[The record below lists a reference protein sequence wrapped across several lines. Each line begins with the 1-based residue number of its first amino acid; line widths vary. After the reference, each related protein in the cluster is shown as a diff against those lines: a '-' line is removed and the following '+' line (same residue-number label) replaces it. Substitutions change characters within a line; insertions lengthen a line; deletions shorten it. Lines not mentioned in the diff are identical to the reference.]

1 MGIKLYPIRYNKK
14 MNTLTKEIK
23 DVIAQSELVTIV
35 TAGADGPHVV
45 ATWGAFVAKLDPG
58 DGETL
63 LIPAGGYKQT
73 EQNLQTDARVTLM
86 AGSKQ
91 APGKNGMGTGY
102 RLSGRGRI
110 ETNGEFFEMTKE
122 KFPWARG
129 ALVIKI
135 EKTEQL
141 I

>member
-1 MGIKLYPIRYNKK
+1 MK
-14 MNTLTKEIK
+14 TLTKEIK
-23 DVIAQSELVTIV
+23 DVIAKSELVTIV

-45 ATWGAFVAKLDPG
+45 ATWGAFVAELEAG

-73 EQNLQTDARVTLM
+73 EHNLAVDGRVTLM

-102 RLSGRGRI
+102 RLSGTARMEAEGAL
-110 ETNGEFFEMTKE
+110 FEKVKA

-129 ALVIKI
+129 ALVVRVK
-135 EKTEQL
+135 KAEQL
-141 I
+141 L